1 MDKTLYINESSKAI
15 VRCDGPS
22 LWINYPDKSGQRI
35 PVTEVAKVVIIGNVR
50 LDAESITL
58 FTERNIPVVFMTHN
72 GRKYSVALPF
82 NHRIPKHH
90 KEQRVFYRRF
100 NNIYRYYNWAR
111 TRRKVIQVYMLK
123 RLFKKISKK
132 PPKDIGEGNYQI
144 IIKEFLPA
152 NAKETKTVKEVIKN
166 LFMTLITKCLL
177 NVDLDPHLGVI
188 NRWHNYGLVLDI
200 CYILDAEIDMQTIQF
215 FNSKIDISLLLG
227 KNNYGDYFLTDDGMR
242 DVVLRF
248 ENRQDAITDMINSI
262 IDDIF
267 VLMRE
272 LSL

>member
-1 MDKTLYINESSKAI
+1 MNKTLYINESSKAI

-22 LWINYPDKSGQRI
+22 LWIRYPNKSGQRI
-35 PVTEVAKVVIIGNVR
+35 PVTEIGKVVIIGNVR

-58 FTERNIPVVFMTHN
+58 FTERNIPVVFMTQN
-72 GRKYSVALPF
+72 GKKYSVAVPF
-82 NHRIPKHH
+82 NHHIPKHH
-90 KEQRVFYRRF
+90 KEQRIFYTSF
-100 NNIYRYYNWAR
+100 NNVYRYYNWAK
-111 TRRKVIQVYMLK
+111 TKKSVIQFYMLK

-132 PPKDIGEGNYQI
+132 APTDIGEGNYQI
-144 IIKEFLPA
+144 IIKDFLPP
-152 NAKETKTVKEVIKN
+152 NAKKIGAVKEVIKN
-166 LFMTLITKCLL
+166 LFMTLITNCLL

-188 NRWHNYGLVLDI
+188 NRWHNYGFVLDI

-215 FNSKIDISLLLG
+215 FNSKIDNSLLLS
-227 KNNYGDYFLTDDGMR
+227 KNNYGDYFLTDEGMR
-242 DVVLRF
+242 EVVIRF

-267 VLMRE
+267 ALMRE